1 MRRIKR
7 IKQKKR
13 LGPSSSLIASVL
25 LRIVDG
31 IPCKELGRQTG
42 GRPSPMEQLT
52 TQVGN
57 KEKVREKIRVRVWCH
72 TRYENK
78 TFYGCAPTV
87 FYSHNFTAQTAV
99 CELHLLTS
107 LTVELS
113 TRLGKAC
120 CCFLIDSSY
129 VSIISDEKWLP
140 HRLHQDTGSLG
151 TDCRCRVPARLG
163 TAAPFVATSAQ

>member
-1 MRRIKR
+1 M
-7 IKQKKR
+7 
-13 LGPSSSLIASVL
+13 AVL

-31 IPCKELGRQTG
+31 VPCKELGRQTG

-87 FYSHNFTAQTAV
+87 FYNHNFTAQTAV
-99 CELHLLTS
+99 CELHLLTL

-120 CCFLIDSSY
+120 FFFSLIR
-129 VSIISDEKWLP
+129 
-140 HRLHQDTGSLG
+140 H
-151 TDCRCRVPARLG
+151 
-163 TAAPFVATSAQ
+163 TSASFLTRNEELVINSYWTRNNFNNRI